1 MISLKFGRSRK
12 PQIAL
17 AAQYGFTDYAQPAG
31 GCCFL
36 TDENYTVRLSDLW
49 TNRNTKNYELDDIL
63 LLKIGRHLRPRPNF
77 KLIIGRE
84 EGENNFLN
92 GYRRDFT
99 HLIAVSHLGPLALVD
114 GVANDADLDFAA
126 RLLARFGQGRDADK
140 VTVEIHPRGA
150 VARTLDVVPLHPD
163 EIPQSWYL

>member
-1 MISLKFGRSRK
+1 M
-12 PQIAL
+12 
-17 AAQYGFTDYAQPAG
+17 
-31 GCCFL
+31 
-36 TDENYTVRLSDLW
+36 RLSDLW

-99 HLIAVSHLGPLALVD
+99 HLIAVSHVGPLALVD
-114 GVANDADLDFAA
+114 GTANDADLDFAA

-140 VTVEIHPRGA
+140 VTVEIHVRGSET
-150 VARTLDVVPLHPD
+150 RTLDVVPLHPD